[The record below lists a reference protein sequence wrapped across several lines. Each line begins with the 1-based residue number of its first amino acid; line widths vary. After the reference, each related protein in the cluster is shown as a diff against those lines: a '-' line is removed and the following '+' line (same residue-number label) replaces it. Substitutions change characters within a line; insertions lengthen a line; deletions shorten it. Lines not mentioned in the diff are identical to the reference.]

1 MTRPKGNRAGQA
13 AKSAL
18 DFLEEVVW
26 GLSSVGPASLKQ
38 GIDELRKLAMESESL
53 KQLSRSSSTK
63 LGSSQFLIGVLP
75 QLLADEELFSSNQSI
90 SKFADEVFGIQITRW
105 EKRSRYEM
113 IGMLVMEVRMLPE
126 AVQSDLMRILERLVL
141 GGSEMKRLKRDSGQ
155 TGFSWNETIR
165 KLSEV

>member
-1 MTRPKGNRAGQA
+1 MP
-13 AKSAL
+13 
-18 DFLEEVVW
+18 
-26 GLSSVGPASLKQ
+26 LKQ
-38 GIDELRKLAMESESL
+38 GVEELRQLAMEAESL
-53 KQLSRSSSTK
+53 RQLARSSSTK

-75 QLLADEELFSSNQSI
+75 QLLADDELFSSNQSI
-90 SKFADEVFGIQITRW
+90 AKFADEVFGIQITRW

-113 IGMLVMEVRMLPE
+113 IGMLVMEVRLLPE
-126 AVQSDLMRILERLVL
+126 AMQADLVRVLERLVL